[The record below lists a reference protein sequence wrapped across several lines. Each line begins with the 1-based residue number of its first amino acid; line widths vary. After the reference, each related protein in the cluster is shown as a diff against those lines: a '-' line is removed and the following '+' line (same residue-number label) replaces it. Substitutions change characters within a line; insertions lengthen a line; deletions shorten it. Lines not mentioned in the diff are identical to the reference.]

1 MLTKNQDKNVNC
13 QQNNLPRVFNLQS
26 DVLLW
31 NVHLLR
37 KNVCNQDKQMIAEG
51 GWGNKMPVIFR

>member
-1 MLTKNQDKNVNC
+1 MPTKNQDKNVNC

-37 KNVCNQDKQMIAEG
+37 KNVCNQDK
-51 GWGNKMPVIFR
+51 